1 MTPMTFFSL
10 IYCALFC
17 SNNNTIALMGF
28 RRKKSAIS
36 VQGTDLR
43 GRASRAGCGRHRA
56 GSRRAGPS
64 ATE

>member
-1 MTPMTFFSL
+1 MFG
-10 IYCALFC
+10 
-17 SNNNTIALMGF
+17 SNNDTIALMGL
-28 RRKKSAIS
+28 RIKNHCERVLNSDMW

-43 GRASRAGCGRHRA
+43 GRASRAGCGRRRA